1 MLATEE
7 DDNMLIKY
15 AIEGDVEKVE
25 SLLNMKYEF
34 SVLLYVYKLTYPR
47 GIKLKSNNTN
57 IKPHS
62 LLEQGQ
68 NALKCASLIHLQLEP
83 YLNNN
88 ENKFKLAMVLCK
100 TNFDIFNEYVENY
113 KFNFNQTYKG
123 KSLLHVAC
131 KCENIDIVK
140 LLVNHNININ
150 QQNIWEDYYHQTA
163 LHIAVVNYNID
174 IIKILLQKKCNVNI
188 LDYYKKPPLYYV
200 SPGEN
205 GHQGIFELL
214 VKNGADINYKYHEQ
228 TLLYKAVD
236 ENCLMTVNYLL
247 TLGASP
253 FIPSL
258 SENNYQTPL
267 QLALNFE
274 DTNIQIIVI
283 LKNENLK
290 LHNQKISCYF
300 LC

>member
-15 AIEGDVEKVE
+15 AIEGNIEKVE
-25 SLLNMKYEF
+25 SLLSLKFEF
-34 SVLLYVYKLTYPR
+34 SVLLYVYKLTYLR
-47 GIKLKSNNTN
+47 GIKLKSYNPV

-68 NALKCASLIHLQLEP
+68 NALQCATLIYKQLET

-88 ENKFKLAMVLCK
+88 ENKFKLAMILCK

-131 KCENIDIVK
+131 KYENIDIVK
-140 LLVNHNININ
+140 LLIGKVDIN
-150 QQNIWEDYYHQTA
+150 QQTIWEDYYHQTA
-163 LHIAVVNYNID
+163 LHIAVVTYNID

-247 TLGASP
+247 SLGASP

-258 SENNYQTPL
+258 SESNYQTPL
-267 QLALNFE
+267 QLALNLD
-274 DTNIQIIVI
+274 DTNIQIILTLKKEI
-283 LKNENLK
+283 LKFY
-290 LHNQKISCYF
+290 NQKVSSHF
-300 LC
+300 